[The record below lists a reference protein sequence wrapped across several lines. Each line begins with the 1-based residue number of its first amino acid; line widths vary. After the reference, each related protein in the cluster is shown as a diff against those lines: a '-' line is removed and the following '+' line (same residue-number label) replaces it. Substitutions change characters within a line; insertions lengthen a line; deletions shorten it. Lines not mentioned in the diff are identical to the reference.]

1 MMRIVGKVLLTI
13 RICMIGNEKVN
24 SMGIRMMIRANNK
37 LVMAR
42 SQVREEIL
50 LRLSASSV
58 VSNGI
63 VLLNMERILGS
74 VSSVAGQVT
83 KLLIIELVRV

>member
-1 MMRIVGKVLLTI
+1 MRIVGKVLLTI

-24 SMGIRMMIRANNK
+24 SVGIRMMIRANNK

-63 VLLNMERILGS
+63 VLLNMERISGN
-74 VSSVAGQVT
+74 V
-83 KLLIIELVRV
+83 

>member
-1 MMRIVGKVLLTI
+1 MRIVGKVLLTI

-24 SMGIRMMIRANNK
+24 SVGIRMMIRANNK

-74 VSSVAGQVT
+74 VSSVAIHV
-83 KLLIIELVRV
+83 KRLLITRLVQV